1 MLTFYELMKYFI
13 FKSLNTLTILIINY
27 FYLLIFLI
35 YEMLNSFVI
44 LMSGYINFLTFM
56 VDKMLSWP
64 NNLILVIGIS
74 SSLYWINQI
83 LKTILNSKRKKDIHI
98 V

>member
-1 MLTFYELMKYFI
+1 MLSFYGLMRYLI

-35 YEMLNSFVI
+35 YEMLNAFII

-56 VDKMLSWP
+56 VDKMLTWP

-74 SSLYWINQI
+74 ISLYWINQI
-83 LKTILNSKRKKDIHI
+83 LKTILNRKPYIHI

>member
-1 MLTFYELMKYFI
+1 MLNFYGLMRYLI

-35 YEMLNSFVI
+35 YELLNAFII

-56 VDKMLSWP
+56 VDKMLTWP
-64 NNLILVIGIS
+64 NNLILLIGIS
-74 SSLYWINQI
+74 ISLYWINQI
-83 LKTILNSKRKKDIHI
+83 LQTILNRKPYIHI